1 MSRVANQYSAPLEL
15 GNRSEMKY
23 CLSLLC
29 PAFATKSKGTIPDFA
44 ELCSA
49 NMGITRPD
57 DIEFFKLVKYDPNL
71 RDSEDAEFIEIAI
84 RVKNSEFSMKTI
96 ENMIQQNERLQEQ
109 IEKMKEAMN
118 SYSSNIR
125 DSIGGTASSLENQLP
140 DNLREELEKK
150 ESKIKRLE
158 EANKKLKQ
166 LVKTQHEKS
175 EMLRKDTHNTVE
187 KLREEFDFMVREFIN
202 FK

>member
-1 MSRVANQYSAPLEL
+1 M
-15 GNRSEMKY
+15 
-23 CLSLLC
+23 SLLW
-29 PAFATKSKGTIPDFA
+29 PAFATKSKGTIPDFVD
-44 ELCSA
+44 LWST
-49 NMGITRPD
+49 NMGISRAD
-57 DIEFFKLVKYDPNL
+57 DVEFFRLVKYDPNWQGN
-71 RDSEDAEFIEIAI
+71 EEGEFVEIAI

-96 ENMIQQNERLQEQ
+96 EGIIHQNEKLHEQ

-125 DSIGGTASSLENQLP
+125 DSIGGTASSLENQIP
-140 DNLREELEKK
+140 ENVKEEIDRK
-150 ESKIKRLE
+150 EAKIKRLVE
-158 EANKKLKQ
+158 DNKKLKQ